1 MSNLKNL
8 TKLILKFRKDRN
20 WKQFHKPKDM
30 AISLSLEASEVLEH
44 FQWKTEEEVEDY
56 LKTHKDHIS
65 EELIDV
71 LWWILLMCHDLDIDI
86 NEAFKNKLKKNSLKY
101 PIEKSKNSHKKW
113 TELK

>member
-1 MSNLKNL
+1 MTDLDKL

-44 FQWKTEEEVEDY
+44 FQWKTEEEVEEY
-56 LKTHKDHIS
+56 LKTHKDHIG

-71 LWWILLMCHDLDIDI
+71 LWWILLICHDLNINID
-86 NEAFKNKLKKNSLKY
+86 EAFKKKLKKNSQKY
-101 PIEKSKNSHKKW
+101 PVEKSKNSHKKW
-113 TELK
+113 SELE